1 MKKLANKK
9 RAFLLLA
16 AVMLSLLAA
25 DISAASAKGRK
36 YPAWEKAKK
45 YPNWVEMHMRL
56 GIIDE
61 KGTGEAQ
68 QIAAEEIMQVFQAR
82 KPDRLNPQ
90 TCVDC
95 HGKGG
100 TGTWLYGNPG
110 FYTGAV
116 KWKPAE
122 KYKRTA
128 AEKVEMKKER
138 NPWITVSEDK

>member
-1 MKKLANKK
+1 MT
-9 RAFLLLA
+9 FLLF
-16 AVMLSLLAA
+16 AVIMVPFLAA
-25 DISAASAKGRK
+25 DICDAAD
-36 YPAWEKAKK
+36 KARK

-68 QIAAEEIMQVFQAR
+68 QIAKEDLMQVFQAR

-100 TGTWLYGNPG
+100 TGTWLYGNPEY
-110 FYTGAV
+110 YTGAV
-116 KWKPAE
+116 RWTPAE
-122 KYKRTA
+122 KYEKTA
-128 AEKVEMKKER
+128 AEKVEIKR
-138 NPWITVSEDK
+138 QRIHWITVSEDN